1 MGRRR
6 CSGDAAGPL
15 ATAPP
20 ASVAPQVGGLRLV
33 LASGAST
40 VVDYQ
45 VPAAGEL
52 QMICH
57 LPGHA
62 ERGHG
67 RPSVSDGHDSVAEVR
82 SFGKMRQP

>member
-1 MGRRR
+1 MFGWCNAEAERA
-6 CSGDAAGPL
+6 SGSKRQG
-15 ATAPP
+15 AP
-20 ASVAPQVGGLRLV
+20 
-33 LASGAST
+33 GAST

-62 ERGHG
+62 ERGMVG
-67 RPSVSDGHDSVAEVR
+67 EVVLRPTN
-82 SFGKMRQP
+82 